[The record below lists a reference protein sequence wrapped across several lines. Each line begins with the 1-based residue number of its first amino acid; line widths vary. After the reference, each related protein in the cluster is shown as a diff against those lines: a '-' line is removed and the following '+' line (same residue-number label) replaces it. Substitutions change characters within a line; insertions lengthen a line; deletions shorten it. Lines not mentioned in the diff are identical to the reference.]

1 MLSSGKHRF
10 TRVMPPAGQ
19 HKGAHAAGAGVPPER
34 GFNSQTA
41 QDAGKTR
48 FQVGLLGREMLN
60 YIARA
65 QGY

>member
-1 MLSSGKHRF
+1 
-10 TRVMPPAGQ
+10 MPPAGQ